1 MNVQE
6 TIKSYIVDNILFGE
20 DGRLTDDASFQRSGI
35 LDSTGFLGLITFVEE
50 EFGIAVADDE
60 VVPENF
66 DTLRK
71 ISGFVARKMNG
82 NKVAS

>member
-6 TIKSYIVDNILFGE
+6 IVKGYIVDDVLFGD
-20 DGRLTDDASFQRSGI
+20 DGRVTEDVSFQKSGI

-50 EFGIAVADDE
+50 KFGISVADDE

-66 DTLRK
+66 DSLKK
-71 ISGFVARKMNG
+71 ISAYVERKMNG
-82 NKVAS
+82 NVAAS